1 MSRIALLVPALALFL
16 CSSCRTPPP
25 PTQAALDEGTASVV
39 VDRVVSGLILIKAAK
54 IGGAAKPDIE
64 EIFAFSALKVC
75 KTAYKELPLPKNSID
90 AKAPVQFGQL
100 AKQHGSDADSLTSK
114 IAYVLC
120 ADSAYTAADATAL
133 IRERVER
140 D

>member
-1 MSRIALLVPALALFL
+1 MKSYIILIPALALLL

-25 PTQAALDEGTASVV
+25 PAQAALDEGTASVV
-39 VDRVVSGLILIKAAK
+39 AERVVSGLILIKAAK

-64 EIFAFSALKVC
+64 EVFAFSALKAC
-75 KTAYKELPLPKNSID
+75 KSTYREMPLAKNSID
-90 AKAPVQFGQL
+90 AKEPVQFGQL
-100 AKQHGSDADSLTSK
+100 AKQHGGNTDSLTSK

-120 ADSAYTAADATAL
+120 ADSAYTAADAAAL